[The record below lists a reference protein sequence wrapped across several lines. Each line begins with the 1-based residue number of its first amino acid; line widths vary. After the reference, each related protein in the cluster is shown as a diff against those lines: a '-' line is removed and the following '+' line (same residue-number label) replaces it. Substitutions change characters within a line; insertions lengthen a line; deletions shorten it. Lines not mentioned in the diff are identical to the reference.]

1 MRGKLISAEMFLSFP
16 PLSPGDRIRKR
27 KILQLFLFFPLS
39 SSSSS
44 PSPLKRLQNLKRDG
58 G

>member
-27 KILQLFLFFPLS
+27 KILQLFFLPLVFFFLLALAS
-39 SSSSS
+39 
-44 PSPLKRLQNLKRDG
+44 
-58 G
+58 

>member
-27 KILQLFLFFPLS
+27 KILQLFLFFPLVFFFLLALAS
-39 SSSSS
+39 
-44 PSPLKRLQNLKRDG
+44 
-58 G
+58 